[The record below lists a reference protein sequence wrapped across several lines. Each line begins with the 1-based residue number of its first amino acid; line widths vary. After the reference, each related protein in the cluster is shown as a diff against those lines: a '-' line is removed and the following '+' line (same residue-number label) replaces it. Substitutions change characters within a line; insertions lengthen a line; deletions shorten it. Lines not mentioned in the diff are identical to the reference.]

1 MDSETWHRTKEE
13 YIAVKRVGRVGTNLA
28 RKLRGKMFDIRNE
41 YLELRT
47 QREKMY
53 DWDDLASHVHQE
65 FLRDNRPRLYRHI
78 VIDEG
83 QDFSPEMIRSLVSAI
98 PADGSLT
105 FFGDVAQ
112 QIYGQR
118 MSWRSADL
126 SIPKTWKFK
135 ENYRNTKQI
144 ARLGLAI
151 SEMSYF
157 KGIADI
163 VEPTVPRADGPLPTL
178 VECDSWGEQVNVA
191 VHLAENSGTT
201 KTVAVLFKNRAVEEH
216 IRARLPNSAIRLGR
230 NMTSWSDESG
240 IYYGTYHS
248 AKGLEFDLV
257 ILPFLENDNL
267 PDLEHISSHGKED
280 ASIYY
285 GNLIYVAVTRAKSE
299 LLLLYTGTVT
309 PLLPTESW
317 LYNRKGTP

>member
-1 MDSETWHRTKEE
+1 
-13 YIAVKRVGRVGTNLA
+13 
-28 RKLRGKMFDIRNE
+28 MFEILNE
-41 YLELRT
+41 YLELRL
-47 QREKMY
+47 QSGKRY
-53 DWDDLASHVHQE
+53 DWDDIAYHAHQE
-65 FLRDNRPRLYRHI
+65 LRQDDGPRRYRHI
-78 VIDEG
+78 IIDEG

-98 PADGSLT
+98 PGNGSLT

-126 SIPKTWKFK
+126 AVPKTWKFK

-151 SEMSYF
+151 SEMSHF

-163 VEPTVPRADGPLPTL
+163 VEPTSPRADGPLPTL
-178 VECDSWGEQVNVA
+178 LECDNCEEQVSIA
-191 VHLAENSGTT
+191 VHLAENSGA
-201 KTVAVLFKNRAVEEH
+201 KKKVAVLFKNRQQERSISEKLP
-216 IRARLPNSAIRLGR
+216 INSTRLDR
-230 NMTSWSDESG
+230 NMVSWSDESG

-267 PDLEHISSHGKED
+267 PDSEHILSHGKED
-280 ASIYY
+280 AFIHY
-285 GNLIYVAVTRAKSE
+285 GNLIYVAVTRARSE

-317 LYNRKGTP
+317 LYNRRDTS